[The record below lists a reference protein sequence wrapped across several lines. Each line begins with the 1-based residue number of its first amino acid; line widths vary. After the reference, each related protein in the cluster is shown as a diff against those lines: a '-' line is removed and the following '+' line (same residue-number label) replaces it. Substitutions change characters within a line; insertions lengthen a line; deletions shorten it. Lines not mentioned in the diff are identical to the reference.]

1 MPSFVGIPLK
11 LNITGMTFDGVGVL
25 AYIKRKAHLCFLAPE
40 DAEALVATGTDLGSP
55 EEHPS
60 ATKIPNPQGAM
71 PASHKVGGL
80 IEDIRIESEMG
91 GTESGRQVLKNVDKI
106 EKFILEQV
114 QRIFED
120 ECVYPSFWT
129 FLV

>member
-1 MPSFVGIPLK
+1 MNMK
-11 LNITGMTFDGVGVL
+11 MT
-25 AYIKRKAHLCFLAPE
+25 YSSSLCYDDTE
-40 DAEALVATGTDLGSP
+40 NE
-55 EEHPS
+55 
-60 ATKIPNPQGAM
+60 K
-71 PASHKVGGL
+71 
-80 IEDIRIESEMG
+80 MG
-91 GTESGRQVLKNVDKI
+91 GAESGRQVLKNVDKI